1 MGWTFYNS
9 SGQRL
14 SSAATNI
21 SVLDI
26 DGATD
31 IGAAI
36 VDADLFIVDDG
47 AGGTNRKTA
56 ASRLKTYIDPQ
67 VVVWCQVQADG
78 SSLDSYN
85 VTSTAKDSTGIYTVT
100 IADDLTGTG
109 YAGAA
114 SSNSSVCKVVNIN
127 SIGTGAYKTECT
139 DVSESAV
146 DTANTSIICGD
157 VA

>member
-100 IADDLTGTG
+100 IADDLTDVA

-114 SSNSSVCKVVNIN
+114 TSNSSICKVVNIN
-127 SIGTGAYKTECT
+127 GIGTGAYKTECV
-139 DVSESAV
+139 DVSESAI
-146 DTANTSIICGD
+146 DTANTTIICGD